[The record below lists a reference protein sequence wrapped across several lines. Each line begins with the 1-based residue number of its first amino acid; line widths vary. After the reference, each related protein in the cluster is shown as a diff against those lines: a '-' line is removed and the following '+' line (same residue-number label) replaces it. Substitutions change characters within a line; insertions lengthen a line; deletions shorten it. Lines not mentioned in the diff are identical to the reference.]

1 VATREVRINN
11 PSGLHARPA
20 TKFAEAA
27 RRFRCR
33 VVVHKGN
40 ERVDG
45 KNIMEMLL
53 LAAPAGTVLRLEVEG
68 EDADDCLEQLTAVLR
83 TPSQD
88 A

>member
-1 VATREVRINN
+1 MPTRDVEIVN

-20 TKFAEAA
+20 TKFAEVA

-33 VVVHKGN
+33 VTVHKGN
-40 ERVDG
+40 EKVDG

-53 LAAPAGTVLRLEVEG
+53 LAAPAGTVLRLETDG
-68 EDADDCLEQLTAVLR
+68 EDAEDCLERLTILLR
-83 TPSQD
+83 EDTQD

>member
-1 VATREVRINN
+1 MPTRNVEIHN

-27 RRFRCR
+27 RRFHSR
-33 VVVHKGN
+33 VTVHKGN
-40 ERVDG
+40 EKVDG

-68 EDADDCLEQLTAVLR
+68 EDAEVCLEQLTAVLQA
-83 TPSQD
+83 PSQD